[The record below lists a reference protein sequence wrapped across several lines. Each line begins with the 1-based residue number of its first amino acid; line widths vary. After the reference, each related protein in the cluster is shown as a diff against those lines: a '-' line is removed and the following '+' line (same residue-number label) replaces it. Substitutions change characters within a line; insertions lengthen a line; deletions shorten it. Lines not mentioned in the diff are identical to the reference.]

1 MSFIFSLKKV
11 CLLSFLTIP
20 SYALN
25 ASVEEPVT
33 TAQASALSILAIPP
47 IMMPTS
53 PVIRVAVPEKKLAA
67 DTQPETS
74 QAVNT
79 PLAKP
84 LPRAL
89 QTSAVV
95 TEQQAEQKTENI
107 TESPITPAL
116 QLDSEEQKRAYATG
130 VALANYIESRMAQQ
144 KELRITL
151 NKDILLAGLT
161 DAFNHQSKMSEQD
174 VHNTLLVLDEQIK
187 VLMQDKKNKIVATN
201 KAWLDAFAKQ
211 EGVKKTKQGL
221 FYLVKNKGT
230 GAALKDTDTVE
241 VSYKG
246 TLIDGTVV
254 DGPKIDNSYEIFR
267 VANMPPILRDSV
279 KLIRNGGEVQVVI
292 PPSAVQVSPDV
303 AKPEALVIYTISI
316 HSVNKQH

>member
-11 CLLSFLTIP
+11 CLLSFLAIP
-20 SYALN
+20 SYALT

-47 IMMPTS
+47 IMMPIS
-53 PVIRVAVPEKKLAA
+53 PVMRVAVPEKKLAA
-67 DTQPETS
+67 DTLPETS

-84 LPRAL
+84 LPTAL
-89 QTSAVV
+89 QTSPVV
-95 TEQQAEQKTENI
+95 TEQQAEQKPENI

-144 KELRITL
+144 KELHITL

-187 VLMQDKKNKIVATN
+187 VLMQDKKNKIVAAD

-211 EGVKKTKQGL
+211 ERVKKTKQGL

-230 GAALKDTDTVE
+230 GAVLKDTDTVE
-241 VSYKG
+241 VGYKG

-279 KLIRNGGEVQVVI
+279 T
-292 PPSAVQVSPDV
+292 A
-303 AKPEALVIYTISI
+303 
-316 HSVNKQH
+316 